1 MGKQLAARV
10 TSLDKS
16 KIENGYKNIEVQ
28 KIDVPEPKEGQA
40 LVKMTL
46 RPINPTDLLSSSGAY
61 PGIADRIPFA
71 QGIEG
76 VGTVVK
82 SASGKFKEGQRV
94 VSAGKWNGTW
104 QEYALADESSL
115 LTVPDG
121 LQDDVAAQFYVNPTT
136 VVGLVDAADVPK
148 GGYLLQ
154 AAAGS
159 ALGRQLIQ
167 YAKHVGIKTINLV
180 RRQEQVQQLKD
191 LGADHVINQK
201 EEDVVQRVMEI
212 TGGEGAYAALDPV
225 AGDFTGTL
233 LRAVRKWGTVQIYGA
248 LNGGS
253 DVTFK
258 LMDILISGRAAR
270 GFILANWLYKD
281 GPDKAQEWLDLTM
294 KLLADGVMTPPSAT
308 DTYPLR
314 DLHKAI
320 AAHQKAGRDRKVFLK

>member
-16 KIENGYKNIEVQ
+16 KIEDGYKNIEVQ
-28 KIDVPEPKEGQA
+28 EIDVPEPNEGQA
-40 LVKMTL
+40 LIKMIL

-61 PGIADRIPFA
+61 PGIADRIPFV

-76 VGTVVK
+76 FGTIVK
-82 SASGKFKEGQRV
+82 SASGKFAEGQRV

-115 LTVPDG
+115 LAVPDG
-121 LQDDVAAQFYVNPTT
+121 LADDVAAQFYVNPTT

-167 YAKHVGIKTINLV
+167 YAKHKGIKTINVV

-212 TGGEGAYAALDPV
+212 TDGKGAYAALDPV
-225 AGDFTGTL
+225 AGDFTSTL
-233 LRAVRKWGTVQIYGA
+233 LKAVRQWGTVLIYGA
-248 LNGGS
+248 LGGGHVS
-253 DVTFK
+253 FQ
-258 LMDILISGRAAR
+258 LMDVLISGRAAR
-270 GFILANWLYKD
+270 GFILAAWLHKD
-281 GPDKAQEWLDLTM
+281 GPEKARERLDLNM
-294 KLLADGVMTPPSAT
+294 QLLADGVMTPPKAT
-308 DTYPLR
+308 ETYPLS
-314 DLHKAI
+314 DLHEAI
-320 AAHQKAGRDRKVFLK
+320 AAHQKAGRDGKVFLK